1 MWTLD
6 QVTADLSRERPLAD
20 EDDEGHEQKPET
32 HYRGR
37 LPCALSLDR
46 YLEDLVCRMP
56 GALVDAFDGFCIWRL

>member
-1 MWTLD
+1 MNTL
-6 QVTADLSRERPLAD
+6 LKPSI
-20 EDDEGHEQKPET
+20 DDHQRHEQKPET